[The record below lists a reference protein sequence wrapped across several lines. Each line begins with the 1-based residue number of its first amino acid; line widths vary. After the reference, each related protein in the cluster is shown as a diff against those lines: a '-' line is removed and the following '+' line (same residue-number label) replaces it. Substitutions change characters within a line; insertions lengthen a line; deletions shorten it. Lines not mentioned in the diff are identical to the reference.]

1 MSEPQ
6 DLIRKVAAYVETY
19 MNKFDGSHD
28 FNHIKRVL
36 GLSRQIVSEIED
48 ASSSSSQGQ
57 SASEKPKYNHTV
69 ITLSAL
75 LHDVGDQK
83 YLNPG
88 ENGEILVQ
96 ELLLSY
102 GASQELAEKVQ
113 TICLGVSYS
122 SEIKDLGHVERLI
135 EEYPELAVVQDADR
149 LDSIGA
155 VGMGRVFTYGAVR
168 IGREMGKSM
177 EILDSKLLRLEGM
190 MKTWPGRRLARERTK
205 RLKTFKRWWDEEVKA
220 GDVNVY
226 K

>member
-1 MSEPQ
+1 MSESQ
-6 DLIRKVAAYVETY
+6 DLIHRVAAYVETY

-48 ASSSSSQGQ
+48 ASSSSQGQ
-57 SASEKPKYNHTV
+57 SASGKPKYDHTI

-75 LHDVGDQK
+75 LHDVGDRK
-83 YLNPG
+83 YLQPG
-88 ENGEILVQ
+88 ENGDILIQ

-102 GASQELAEKVQ
+102 GASHQLAEKVQ

-135 EEYPELAVVQDADR
+135 ERYPELAVVQDADR

-155 VGMGRVFTYGAVR
+155 VGMGRVFTYGAAR
-168 IGREMGKSM
+168 IGREMGESM
-177 EILDSKLLRLEGM
+177 EILDIKLFRLEGM
-190 MKTWPGRRLARERTK
+190 MKTRPGKRLARERTEG
-205 RLKTFKRWWDEEVKA
+205 LKTFRGWWDEEVKV